1 MEERIKYLF
10 RKFLDNTC
18 TKEEFEEVFSYI
30 RMAEKDPAIQA
41 FFDKV
46 YENELNGQSH
56 TAFVDGDGHLNG
68 MKAEAKEVVSFGKS
82 MQRAMRKW
90 SVAATAIIILAGLAW
105 VWYDDTDQTQVATVT
120 GNMQISKSTDR
131 SEYQYLLLPDS
142 TEVWLNAASTLEF
155 PKSFDKNRREVVLKG
170 EAFFDVKHADKMP
183 FIIYT
188 GDVSTEV
195 LGTAFN
201 IKAYP
206 DMEKITVSVKR
217 GKVKV
222 NYAKKQVALL
232 TVGQQISINQKSM
245 LVSEKN
251 VKESEA
257 AAWQEGKLVYDDYMI
272 SDIILDL
279 ERVYNEK
286 VSVEVG
292 GVETLRIST
301 SFKRDQGIEKAL
313 EVLCKL
319 TDTELEREDGI
330 YHIK

>member
-30 RMAEKDPAIQA
+30 RMAEKDPVIQA

-46 YENELNGQSH
+46 YENELNGKSH
-56 TAFVDGDGHLNG
+56 AAFVDGDGHLNG
-68 MKAEAKEVVSFGKS
+68 LKEEATEVVSFGKS
-82 MQRAMRKW
+82 VQKVMRRW
-90 SVAATAIIILAGLAW
+90 SIAATVAIILAGLAW
-105 VWYDDTDQTQVATVT
+105 VWYDDAHPSKMAPVA
-120 GNMQISKSTDR
+120 GNMHVSKSTDR

-155 PKSFDKNRREVVLKG
+155 PKSFDKNKREVVLKG
-170 EAFFDVKHADKMP
+170 EAFFDVKHADKIP

-188 GDVSTEV
+188 GNVSTEV

-222 NYAKKQVALL
+222 NYAKKQVAML
-232 TVGQQISINQKSM
+232 TVGQQISINQRSM
-245 LVSEKN
+245 AVSEKS
-251 VKESEA
+251 VKQSEA
-257 AAWQEGKLVYDDYMI
+257 AAWQDGKLVYDDYMI
-272 SDIILDL
+272 GDIILDL

-286 VSVEVG
+286 VKVEVG

-313 EVLCKL
+313 EVLCRL
-319 TDTELEREDGI
+319 TDTELERQDGI

>member
-30 RMAEKDPAIQA
+30 RMAEKDPAIQS

-46 YENELNGQSH
+46 YEGEFNQQSS
-56 TAFVDGDGHLNG
+56 AFVDGQGHLNG
-68 MKAEAKEVVSFGKS
+68 LKEEATEVASFGRHV
-82 MQRAMRKW
+82 QRIMRKW
-90 SVAATAIIILAGLAW
+90 SVAVTLIIILGGVAW
-105 VWYDDTDQTQVATVT
+105 VWNDDEREANNAAIAGNVQVT
-120 GNMQISKSTDR
+120 KSTHP

-142 TEVWLNAASTLEF
+142 TQVWLNAASTLEF
-155 PKSFDKNRREVVLKG
+155 PERFNKNKREVVLKG
-170 EAFFDVKHADKMP
+170 EAFFDVKHADKIP
-183 FIIYT
+183 FVIYT

-206 DMEKITVSVKR
+206 DMEKIIVSVKR

-222 NYAKKQVALL
+222 NYEQKQVALL
-232 TVGQQISINQKSM
+232 TVGQQVSINQKGRS
-245 LVSEKN
+245 VSEKS
-251 VKESEA
+251 VKTNEA
-257 AAWQEGKLVYDDYMI
+257 SAWQEGKLIYDDYMI
-272 SDIILDL
+272 GDIILDL
-279 ERVYNEK
+279 ERVYNKQVK
-286 VSVEVG
+286 VDVG

-313 EVLCKL
+313 EVLCRL
-319 TDTELEREDGI
+319 TDTELERENGV

>member
-30 RMAEKDPAIQA
+30 RMAEKDPEIQA

-46 YENELNGQSH
+46 YEGEFDRQSF
-56 TAFVDGDGHLNG
+56 AFVDGQGHLNG
-68 MKAEAKEVVSFGKS
+68 MKREATEVASFGKGI
-82 MQRAMRKW
+82 QRMMRKW
-90 SVAATAIIILAGLAW
+90 SVAVTIIIILGGVAW
-105 VWYDDTDQTQVATVT
+105 VWNDDDESAGKAATLSNVQVT
-120 GNMQISKSTDR
+120 KSTER

-155 PKSFDKNRREVVLKG
+155 PERFNRNKREVVLKG
-170 EAFFDVKHADKMP
+170 EAFFDVKHADKVP

-222 NYAKKQVALL
+222 NYEQKQVALL
-232 TVGQQISINQKSM
+232 TVGQQVSINQKGRS
-245 LVSEKN
+245 VSEKP
-251 VKESEA
+251 VKENEA
-257 AAWQEGKLVYDDYMI
+257 AAWQEGKLIYDDYMI
-272 SDIILDL
+272 GDIILDL
-279 ERVYNEK
+279 ERVYNKK
-286 VSVEVG
+286 VEVEVG

-313 EVLCKL
+313 EVLCRL
-319 TDTELEREDGI
+319 TDTELERENGV